1 MFGKKKKEDKNNLQ
15 SQFAELNSQEPWN
28 WPAPFKMGVFVLVT
42 IAVLF
47 LGWVLFVRDV
57 ETELQGLI
65 DQEAL
70 YKEEFSRKLQKANN
84 VETLTR
90 QKEQVEIFV
99 TQLEKQLPSKSE
111 MDALLSDINQAGI
124 SRGLSFELFR
134 PGQAVLKDYYA
145 ELPISV
151 RVIGKYHDLA
161 HFSSDVAGL
170 SRIVTLNNLVIIPS
184 PSTNKDKEGKLVL
197 ETTAKTFRYLD
208 EEEVKIQLK
217 NKAESRNKGNPQ

>member
-151 RVIGKYHDLA
+151 KVTGKYHDLA

-170 SRIVTLNNLVIIPS
+170 SRIVTLNNLVIFPS
-184 PSTNKDKEGKLVL
+184 PSNNKDKEGKLVL

-217 NKAESRNKGNPQ
+217 NKAESRNKGNSQ

>member
-42 IAVLF
+42 FAVLF

-151 RVIGKYHDLA
+151 KVTGKYHDLA

-170 SRIVTLNNLVIIPS
+170 SRIVTLNNLVIFPS

-197 ETTAKTFRYLD
+197 EATAKTFRYLD

>member
-1 MFGKKKKEDKNNLQ
+1 MFGQNKKEDKPGLQ

-28 WPAPFKMGVFVLVT
+28 WPLPFKMGIFSLVAA
-42 IAVLF
+42 AVVV
-47 LGWVLFVRDV
+47 LGWIVFVRDI
-57 ETELQGLI
+57 ETELEGLV
-65 DQEAL
+65 DQETIL
-70 YKEEFSRKLQKANN
+70 KEEFSRKLQKANN
-84 VETLTR
+84 VDALTR

-99 TQLEKQLPSKSE
+99 NQLEKQLPSKSE

-151 RVIGKYHDLA
+151 KVTGKYHDIA

-170 SRIVTLNNLVIIPS
+170 SRIVTLNNIVIN
-184 PSTNKDKEGKLVL
+184 PSTSTAKDKEGKLVL

-208 EEEVKIQLK
+208 EEEVRLQLK
-217 NKAESRNKGNPQ
+217 NKAESKKAGNSQ

>member
-170 SRIVTLNNLVIIPS
+170 SRIVTLNNLVIFPS
-184 PSTNKDKEGKLVL
+184 SSTNKDKEGKLVL

-208 EEEVKIQLK
+208 EEEVKTQLK

>member
-1 MFGKKKKEDKNNLQ
+1 MFGQNKKVDRPGLQ
-15 SQFAELNSQEPWN
+15 SQFAELNSQEPWT
-28 WPAPFKMGVFVLVT
+28 WPLPFRTGVFALVAL
-42 IAVLF
+42 AVVV
-47 LGWVLFVRDV
+47 LGWIVFVRDI
-57 ETELQGLI
+57 ETELQGLV
-65 DQEAL
+65 DQETIL
-70 YKEEFSRKLQKANN
+70 KEEFSRKLQKANN
-84 VETLTR
+84 VEALTR

-99 TQLEKQLPSKSE
+99 NQLEKQLPSKSE

-151 RVIGKYHDLA
+151 RVTGKYHDIA

-170 SRIVTLNNLVIIPS
+170 SRIVTLNNIVINPS
-184 PSTNKDKEGKLVL
+184 ASTAKDKEGKLVL

-208 EEEVKIQLK
+208 EEEVRLQLK
-217 NKAESRNKGNPQ
+217 NKADSKKAGNPQ

>member
-1 MFGKKKKEDKNNLQ
+1 MFGKNKKEDKNNLQ
-15 SQFAELNSQEPWN
+15 TQFAELNSQEPWN
-28 WPAPFKMGVFVLVT
+28 WPAPFKFGVFVLAT
-42 IAVLF
+42 LAVLL

-151 RVIGKYHDLA
+151 KVVGNYHDLA

-170 SRIVTLNNLVIIPS
+170 SRIVTLNNLAIFPTT
-184 PSTNKDKEGKLVL
+184 STNKDKEGKLVL

-217 NKAESRNKGNPQ
+217 NKAEARSKGNPQ